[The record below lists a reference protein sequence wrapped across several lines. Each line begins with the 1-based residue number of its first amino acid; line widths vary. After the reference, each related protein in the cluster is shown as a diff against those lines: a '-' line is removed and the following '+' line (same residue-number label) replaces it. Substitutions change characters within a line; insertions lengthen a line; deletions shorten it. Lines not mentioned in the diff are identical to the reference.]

1 MTVIRN
7 TGTDLLPLHATR
19 PSYPGARL
27 RAMRDA
33 RARRERENT
42 QQPFDADRLARDLD
56 ARPPDVRVNDGDGDE
71 ATRAYLQRMGWTNDR
86 LDRATADLRDNLQR
100 RVHPSPTTNVTAGA
114 IGPLSGTPAPAV
126 ASGRQGRTAR
136 DLAGMAGN
144 IAAARRAGLDPAKLW
159 PGQAGLP
166 GRPSPPRLV
175 AAAGPERTIYGLLP
189 PVGASSSPFPG
200 STTSGPVRRALGGR
214 ERCRP

>member
-1 MTVIRN
+1 
-7 TGTDLLPLHATR
+7 
-19 PSYPGARL
+19 
-27 RAMRDA
+27 
-33 RARRERENT
+33 
-42 QQPFDADRLARDLD
+42 
-56 ARPPDVRVNDGDGDE
+56 
-71 ATRAYLQRMGWTNDR
+71 MGWTNDR

-166 GRPSPPRLV
+166 GRPSPPGWSRLPARSARSTGCYPRLEHLPARFLV
-175 AAAGPERTIYGLLP
+175 RPRPARFGGL
-189 PVGASSSPFPG
+189 
-200 STTSGPVRRALGGR
+200 
-214 ERCRP
+214 